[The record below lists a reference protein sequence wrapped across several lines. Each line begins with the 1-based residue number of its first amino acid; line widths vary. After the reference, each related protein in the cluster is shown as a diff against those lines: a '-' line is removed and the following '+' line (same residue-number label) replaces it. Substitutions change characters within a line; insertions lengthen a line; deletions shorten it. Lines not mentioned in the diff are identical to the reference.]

1 MQAAAAVFRGIN
13 MQMNK
18 DNVKLAIA
26 PIGWTNDDMPELG
39 SENTFQQIVSEM
51 ALAGFTGSEV
61 GSKYPRDPAVL
72 KPMLDIRGVQIVNAW
87 FSTFFANGDKAKT
100 IDEFINHRDFLHA
113 MGARVIGCS
122 EQSLSIQGTTKA
134 VLEEKPLFS
143 DEQWRLTA
151 EGYNEL
157 AKLAAEKGMTVGLH
171 HHMGTGI
178 QTTAEI
184 DRFMAATHDDVYLLF
199 DTGHAYYS
207 EGSQQAMLDILTKYL
222 PRINHVHLKDVR
234 DEVVAQVKS
243 QKLSFLDG
251 VKKGTFTV
259 PGDGVIDFKPVFKI
273 LDDFGYKGWMVVEAE
288 QDPALANP
296 FEYAV
301 KARKYIRENT
311 GL

>member
-1 MQAAAAVFRGIN
+1 
-13 MQMNK
+13 MNK

-39 SENTFQQIVSEM
+39 AENTFQQIVSEM

-72 KPMLDIRGVQIVNAW
+72 KPMLDIRGVQICNAW

-113 MGARVIGCS
+113 MGAKVIGCS
-122 EQSLSIQGTTKA
+122 EQSKSIQGTSLS
-134 VLEEKPLFS
+134 VLDEKPYFT
-143 DEQWRLTA
+143 DEEWQLTA

-157 AKLAAEKGMTVGLH
+157 AKLAAEKGMQVCLH
-171 HHMGTGI
+171 HHMGTAI
-178 QTTAEI
+178 QTTEEI
-184 DRFMAATHDDVYLLF
+184 DRFMAITNDDVFLLF

-207 EGSQQAMLDILTKYL
+207 EGSQAKMLAILEKYL

-234 DEVVAQVKS
+234 DEVVAEVRS

-259 PGDGVIDFKPVFKI
+259 PGDGVIDFRPVFKI
-273 LDDFGYKGWMVVEAE
+273 LDESGYKGWMVVEAE

-301 KARKYIRENT
+301 KARKYIRET
-311 GL
+311 AGL

>member
-1 MQAAAAVFRGIN
+1 
-13 MQMNK
+13 MNQE
-18 DNVKLAIA
+18 NVKLAIA

-39 SENTFQQIVSEM
+39 SENTFQQTVSEM

-72 KPMLDIRGVQIVNAW
+72 KPMLDIRGIQICNAW

-100 IDEFINHRDFLHA
+100 IDQFINHMNLLHA

-122 EQSLSIQGTTKA
+122 EQSKSIQGTSLP
-134 VLEEKPLFS
+134 VLEQKPVFT
-143 DEQWRLTA
+143 DEEWRLTA

-157 AKLAAEKGMTVGLH
+157 AAIAAQKWMRVTLH

-178 QTTAEI
+178 QTPAEI
-184 DRFMAATHDDVYLLF
+184 DRFMAMTNENVGLLY
-199 DTGHAYYS
+199 DTGHIYYS
-207 EGSQQAMLDILTKYL
+207 EGSQQVMLDVLTQHL
-222 PRINHVHLKDVR
+222 PRIFHVHLKDVR
-234 DEVVAQVKS
+234 DSVVAEVRANS
-243 QKLSFLDG
+243 LSFLDG

-273 LDDFGYKGWMVVEAE
+273 LDDYGYKGWMVVEAE
-288 QDPALANP
+288 QDPAIANP

-301 KARKYIRENT
+301 KARKYIRDNA